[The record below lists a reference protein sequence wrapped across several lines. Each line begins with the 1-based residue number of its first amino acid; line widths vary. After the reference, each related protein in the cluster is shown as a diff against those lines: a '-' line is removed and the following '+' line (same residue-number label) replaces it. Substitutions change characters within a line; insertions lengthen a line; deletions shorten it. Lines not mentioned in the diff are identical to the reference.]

1 LRPPAPPWPRRRR
14 RRFSRLRGALRREN
28 APRYRFDK
36 FLFAAFEATVRRIPD
51 AQIVVNVNL
60 ARARADGASQA
71 LLA

>member
-1 LRPPAPPWPRRRR
+1 V
-14 RRFSRLRGALRREN
+14 LRREN